1 MMADEIELLVELL
14 TDLNLEINGDYVPYY
29 ITCKRR
35 TVGGSTSRSGC
46 QNFFFDKRRIILDNS
61 CVH

>member
-1 MMADEIELLVELL
+1 MADEIELLVELL

-46 QNFFFDKRRIILDNS
+46 HFFFYKRRIILDNS
-61 CVH
+61 WVH

>member
-29 ITCKRR
+29 YLQT
-35 TVGGSTSRSGC
+35 
-46 QNFFFDKRRIILDNS
+46 
-61 CVH
+61 